1 MARKPVPK
9 RKGYA
14 DGGPVNKDR
23 FEAGEPPMPRDRDVG
38 DPGPTRGRAFT
49 GDADVRGIPNTPT
62 SSGRK
67 FGMEN
72 KFGPGASPG
81 FAKGG
86 KVKKP
91 MFEGSKKDLAQD
103 KAGARKM
110 GVSQKAYE
118 NTARD
123 KAQDKAGQRQMYG
136 KRK

>member
-1 MARKPVPK
+1 MAK

-14 DGGPVNKDR
+14 QGGKVTTGNDDFR
-23 FEAGEPPMPRDRDVG
+23 G
-38 DPGPTRGRAFT
+38 DADIRGIPDTPRGRAFT
-49 GDADVRGIPNTPT
+49 GDADVRGVPNTPT
-62 SSGRK
+62 PSGRK

-72 KFGPGASPG
+72 KFGPSAAPG

-86 KVKKP
+86 KVK
-91 MFEGSKKDLAQD
+91 FEGTKKDMAQD